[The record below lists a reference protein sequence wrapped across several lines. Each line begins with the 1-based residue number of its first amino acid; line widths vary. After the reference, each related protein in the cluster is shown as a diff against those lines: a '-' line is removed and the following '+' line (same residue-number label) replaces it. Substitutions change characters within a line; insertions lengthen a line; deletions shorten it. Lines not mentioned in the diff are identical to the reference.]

1 MFHPAA
7 KVTIIAERLLQ
18 QGITKII
25 DSAGATGYT
34 IVDGSGKGEHF
45 HPPSDRAA
53 VVSAFSI
60 VRIEALVK
68 DIEQAR
74 EIGRRVAETYFKQYS
89 GIVYVSPAEVLRPER
104 F

>member
-18 QGITKII
+18 ERIAKII
-25 DSAGATGYT
+25 EQAGASGYT
-34 IVDGSGKGEHF
+34 VVDGSGKGEHF
-45 HPPSDRAA
+45 HPPQDRAA

-68 DIEQAR
+68 DIEVAR
-74 EIGRRVAETYFKQYS
+74 RIGEEVATRYFRQYS